1 MRWLIRIAR
10 GTVLLLVMG
19 LTALIIYLTLVQPE
33 LLRVGTGYAAKI
45 VCSNVF
51 IAGRP
56 AAEVLSQDVQAPGNP
71 LLRLIDIEVNEEDR
85 WVTARFMSA
94 FTPSTAVYRAG
105 LGCTNVP
112 DGDIEAARGLSLP
125 PAPAMTGQSGG
136 FWPQGDI
143 LERGS
148 PRLASVLANKA
159 LTGPGMRAVVVVK
172 DGRIVGETYGAG
184 FGPTTP
190 LLGWSM
196 TKTVNAALIG
206 RLIAED
212 RLAVTDNNLFE
223 AWRADERGQIT
234 VAQLLAMES
243 GLAFNE
249 NYGDVADVTRML
261 YLEPDMARFAA
272 SLPLEAAPGS
282 KFSYSSGTAVLLS
295 KIWMSRFSDAKEAI
309 AYPRQALFLPLGM
322 TSAVMETDQAG
333 TFVGSSYLYA
343 TARDWA
349 RFGLFLL
356 QDGVWNGERLL
367 PEGFVSAIR
376 EPTPLSGGNYTKAQT
391 WANGP
396 AGGTDQSFGLPEDTT
411 WLQGHDG
418 QTIAIIP
425 SEGLAVVRLGL
436 TPSWRGY
443 RPQQLA
449 KGVID
454 ALR

>member
-1 MRWLIRIAR
+1 MRWLVMIGR

-19 LTALIIYLTLVQPE
+19 LTGLIIYLTLVQPE

-51 IAGRP
+51 VAGRP
-56 AAEVLSQDVQAPGNP
+56 SAEVLAQDVQAPGNP
-71 LLRLIDIEVNEEDR
+71 LLRLIDIEVNQDER

-94 FTPSTAVYRAG
+94 FTPSTAVYREG
-105 LGCTNVP
+105 LGCANVP
-112 DGDIEAARGLSLP
+112 DGEVERAQAVSLP
-125 PAPAMTGQSGG
+125 RVPPHAGQGGG
-136 FWPQGDI
+136 FWPQGNM
-143 LERGS
+143 LERAA
-148 PRLASVLANKA
+148 PRLQAVLANRG
-159 LTGPGMRAVVVVK
+159 LTGSGMRAVVVVR
-172 DGRIVGETYGAG
+172 DGRIIGEAYGPG
-184 FGPTTP
+184 FGPATP
-190 LLGWSM
+190 LLGWSI

-206 RLIAED
+206 RMIAEE
-212 RLAVTDNNLFE
+212 RLTLTDSRLFD
-223 AWRADERGQIT
+223 AWSGDARGQIT
-234 VAQLLAMES
+234 LSQLLAMES

-272 SLPLEAAPGS
+272 SGALEASPGT

-295 KIWMSRFSDAKEAI
+295 RVWMDRFANPAEAL
-309 AYPRQALFLPLGM
+309 AYPREALFRPLGM
-322 TSAVMETDQAG
+322 TSAIMEADAAG

-367 PEGFVSAIR
+367 PDGYVAAMR
-376 EPTPLSGGNYTKAQT
+376 EPTPLSGGNYTKLQA

-396 AGGTDQSFGLPEDTT
+396 GGGNDVSFGIPEDTT

-418 QTIAIIP
+418 QSIAVVP
-425 SEGLAVVRLGL
+425 SERLVVVRLGL
-436 TPSWRGY
+436 TPSRRGY
-443 RPQQLA
+443 RPQQLL
-449 KGVID
+449 KGVLD
-454 ALR
+454 AVR